1 MSYSSYRPTVSLTGP
16 GSITEG
22 DSGASLAAF
31 TVTLS
36 SAGSVAVKVGYR
48 TSNGSATSGSD
59 YASTRG
65 TLTIAAGATSGVI
78 YVPVYGDTTYESDET
93 FGLTLTSTSKGTL
106 ASSSKSAVTTL
117 VNDDA
122 VPPTVSLTGPS
133 SVTEGDSGSS
143 VVTYTLSLSSAAAT
157 DVAVVYATSNGTATT
172 GDYASTSGT
181 MTIAAGATSGTID
194 IPIYGD
200 TVYEGNETFS
210 LSLSSATNATVSS
223 TAKSVITTITNDEA
237 VPPTVSLTGP
247 ASLVEGNS
255 GSTDA
260 TYTVSLSAASAT
272 DVKVVYATS
281 NGTATA
287 GSDYASTS
295 GTLTIAAG
303 ATSGT
308 IAVPV
313 YGDATYESNETLTLT
328 LSSAT
333 NGILSSTAKSLTT
346 TITDDEPVPP
356 TVTLAGTTTCVEGNS
371 GTTDALYTV
380 SLSAATTTDVKVV
393 YATSNISATAG
404 SDYVSTSGILTIAAG
419 ATSGTIAV
427 PVYGDATYESDET
440 FKLSLSS
447 ATDALLSSTLK
458 SVTTTLSNDDTAPPT
473 VSLTGP
479 TSVTEGNSDSTS
491 VTYTVSLSA
500 ASASDVAVVYS
511 TTSISATAGRDY
523 ATTMGTLTIAAG
535 ATSGTIEVPVYGDTS
550 YESSE
555 RFKLSLTSAT
565 NATLSTTAKVV
576 TTSITNDDSRSR
588 RSMISEFDSALSGLS
603 AMRDGWTTGAS
614 APDLDTRKALCQE
627 AAPSWGLGS

>member
-1 MSYSSYRPTVSLTGP
+1 MSYSSYRPTVSLSGP
-16 GSITEG
+16 GAVTEG

-48 TSNGSATSGSD
+48 TSNSSATSDSD

-78 YVPVYGDTTYESDET
+78 YIPVYGDTTYESDET

-106 ASSSKSAVTTL
+106 ASSSKSAIATL

-122 VPPTVSLTGPS
+122 VPPTVSLAGPA
-133 SVTEGDSGSS
+133 SVTEGNSGSS
-143 VVTYTLSLSSAAAT
+143 VVTYTVSLSSAAAT
-157 DVAVVYATSNGTATT
+157 DVAVVYATSNGTAT
-172 GDYASTSGT
+172 
-181 MTIAAGATSGTID
+181 
-194 IPIYGD
+194 
-200 TVYEGNETFS
+200 
-210 LSLSSATNATVSS
+210 
-223 TAKSVITTITNDEA
+223 
-237 VPPTVSLTGP
+237 
-247 ASLVEGNS
+247 
-255 GSTDA
+255 
-260 TYTVSLSAASAT
+260 
-272 DVKVVYATS
+272 
-281 NGTATA
+281 A
-287 GSDYASTS
+287 GSDYTSTS

-308 IAVPV
+308 IDIPV
-313 YGDATYESNETLTLT
+313 SGDAVYDGDETFSLS

-333 NGILSSTAKSLTT
+333 NGILSSTAKSVVT

-356 TVTLAGTTTCVEGNS
+356 TATLTGPASLVEGNS
-371 GTTDALYTV
+371 GTTDAVYTV
-380 SLSAATTTDVKVV
+380 SLSAAATTDVKVV
-393 YATSNISATAG
+393 YTTSNISATAG
-404 SDYVSTSGILTIAAG
+404 SDYVSTSGTLTIAAG

-447 ATDALLSSTLK
+447 ATDALLSATLK
-458 SVTTTLSNDDTAPPT
+458 SVTTTLSNDDVAPPT

-479 TSVTEGNSDSTS
+479 ASVTEGASPRTS
-491 VTYTVSLSA
+491 ATYTVSLSA
-500 ASASDVAVVYS
+500 VSTSDVAVVYS

-523 ATTMGTLTIAAG
+523 ATTSGTLTIAAG

-565 NATLSTTAKVV
+565 NAALSTTAKVV

-603 AMRDGWTTGAS
+603 AMRDGWTTTAS
-614 APDLDTRKALCQE
+614 TPDLDTRKALCQE